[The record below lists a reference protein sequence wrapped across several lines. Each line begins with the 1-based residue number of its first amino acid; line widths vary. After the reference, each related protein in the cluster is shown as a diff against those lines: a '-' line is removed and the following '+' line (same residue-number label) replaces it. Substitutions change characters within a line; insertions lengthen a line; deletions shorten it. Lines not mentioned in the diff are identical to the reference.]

1 MPTDDED
8 LVERAKVISEAT
20 GRDLTDVIAD
30 LADDGIL
37 NHSNHNQK
45 DLITQL
51 KEAAE
56 LIDTVQDINRQ
67 VAQNTVLN
75 GGKNTTEVAVETT
88 LEGDIVDRAIAS
100 AQRKAESIKKLALI
114 LAPVFLLITGGTM
127 ESFGL
132 INLFSDDDG
141 DGDDDDYYYTDDY
154 GGCLD
159 SAAWNYDP
167 YASWDDGSCEYD
179 SYECNPDWSW
189 SSSYGH
195 LEGESLRT
203 TTIFEDYNQCGLEQ
217 DGNFVVQINQD
228 GEYYDSMSWD
238 NRFVNRWEA
247 EYLWQ
252 DLPVGEYDVEYWAYM
267 DGSSWHQNMD
277 ERFTIECDAD
287 LTHDNSSAQ
296 VENDNDIHV
305 SMRIKSSTAECI
317 VNIEVMV
324 SAYKDD
330 AYEWTIEYGELGWY
344 EVDGEIEI
352 VITDSRLEDLP
363 YGSKW
368 SFETRFMRDG
378 DGEDCCYY
386 TNDVFI
392 S

>member
-1 MPTDDED
+1 MRDED
-8 LVERAKVISEAT
+8 LVEKAKVISEAT

-37 NHSNHNQK
+37 NHSNHEQK

-67 VAQNTVLN
+67 VAKNTVLN

-100 AQRKAESIKKLALI
+100 AQRKAENIKKLALV
-114 LAPVFLLITGGTM
+114 LAPIFLLLTGGTM
-127 ESFGL
+127 ESFGM
-132 INLFSDDDG
+132 INIFSDDESDIHSDG
-141 DGDDDDYYYTDDY
+141 Y

-159 SAAWNYDP
+159 QYAYNYDY
-167 YASWDDGSCEYD
+167 YASWDDGSCQYD
-179 SYECNPDWSW
+179 SYECYPEWSW
-189 SSSYGH
+189 SSSFGH

-217 DGNFVVQINQD
+217 DGNFIVQINQD

-252 DLPVGEYDVEYWAYM
+252 DLPEGEYDVEYWANM

-277 ERFTIECDAD
+277 DRFTIECDAD
-287 LTHDNSSAQ
+287 LTHDDSSAEVQ
-296 VENDNDIHV
+296 NGNDILV
-305 SMRIKSSTAECI
+305 SMRIKSSTPDCS
-317 VNIEVMV
+317 VNIEVHIA
-324 SAYKDD
+324 AYKDD
-330 AYEWTIEYGELGWY
+330 QYQWTIEYGDTGWY
-344 EVDGEIEI
+344 EVDDETQILI
-352 VITDSRLEDLP
+352 DDPRLKDLP
-363 YGSKW
+363 YGTKW
-368 SFETRFMRDG
+368 SFETRFRPENG
-378 DGEDCCYY
+378 GEDCCYY
-386 TNDVFI
+386 TEDVFI